1 MTRVMTL
8 LAFWQMRNAVRTTF
22 TDYRKLVP
30 LAAIVFFIGMQVVSS
45 IMLAG
50 SRPTNLPGME
60 EAILE
65 QAETIRT
72 VAFLILALISVGI
85 IDYGFQEGFLAFS
98 LADVDYLFPSPVPR
112 RLILAYRLGAKTLQS
127 VFQASFLFYF
137 LVWRLVI
144 AVAPDRAG
152 PGPTLLAFAGLLF
165 CLGGYA
171 SLAFALKMIFGFGR
185 LQTVRRWTMGAVIL
199 VLALFAYTF
208 WKHGIRGL
216 TNISENAVVM
226 GAFYPCRLAAEGM
239 TAPLLRESSVLGVV
253 QLGLFYVLATFLLFT
268 RNENFYEASLEGS
281 ERHARLLA
289 AAKEQ
294 NWSAIF
300 AIQSEKRRKGPQTR
314 TYAFPPFGQGGMALF
329 WANLAAAA
337 KRPAAN
343 FWMPL
348 LGGIGIA
355 TICTLF
361 AGQYSAFVAGGFTC
375 YLLFILTMSSMALY
389 RQSIARQ
396 PLIRPLPFQPWQ
408 VVIADILPRTLMA
421 SLFVWG
427 SGFVV
432 LFFSDAQHHVTVGS
446 LLVLC
451 VPAALLVLNVVQY
464 ILALW
469 YPDAQDKFQQLLA
482 GFISLFLTTGT
493 ISLMSLALILPMVLH
508 APVALTALIFLVP
521 TFAVAGLLLLWA
533 SAAYRRFQPKQ

>member
-1 MTRVMTL
+1 
-8 LAFWQMRNAVRTTF
+8 
-22 TDYRKLVP
+22 
-30 LAAIVFFIGMQVVSS
+30 
-45 IMLAG
+45 
-50 SRPTNLPGME
+50 
-60 EAILE
+60 
-65 QAETIRT
+65 
-72 VAFLILALISVGI
+72 
-85 IDYGFQEGFLAFS
+85 
-98 LADVDYLFPSPVPR
+98 
-112 RLILAYRLGAKTLQS
+112 
-127 VFQASFLFYF
+127 
-137 LVWRLVI
+137 
-144 AVAPDRAG
+144 
-152 PGPTLLAFAGLLF
+152 
-165 CLGGYA
+165 
-171 SLAFALKMIFGFGR
+171 
-185 LQTVRRWTMGAVIL
+185 
-199 VLALFAYTF
+199 
-208 WKHGIRGL
+208 
-216 TNISENAVVM
+216 M

-239 TAPLLRESSVLGVV
+239 TAPLLNESSALAVV
-253 QLGLFYVLATFLLFT
+253 QLALFYVLSTFLLFT

-300 AIQSEKRRKGPQTR
+300 AIQSEKRRKGPQSR

-329 WANLAAAA
+329 WANLTAAA

-361 AGQYSAFVAGGFTC
+361 AGQYSAYVAGGFTC

-427 SGFVV
+427 SGVVV

-446 LLVLC
+446 LLVFC

-508 APVALTALIFLVP
+508 APVALTALIFLIP
-521 TFAVAGLLLLWA
+521 TSVVAGLLLLWA